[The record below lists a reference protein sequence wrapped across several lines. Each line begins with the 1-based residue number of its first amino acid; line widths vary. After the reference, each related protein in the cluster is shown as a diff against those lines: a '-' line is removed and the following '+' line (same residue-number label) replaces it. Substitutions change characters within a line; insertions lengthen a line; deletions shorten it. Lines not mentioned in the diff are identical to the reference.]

1 MHIIQV
7 KDHLF
12 VFITVRRTRATA
24 RVEVLV
30 TLILFRLGHE

>member
-12 VFITVRRTRATA
+12 IFITVRRTRATA
-24 RVEVLV
+24 QAEVLD
-30 TLILFRLGHE
+30 LF